1 MTEYKY
7 ICAKCRAQATTILF
21 KKYQCYL
28 QGKRVL
34 CTDCQ
39 SKAYFD
45 MLIKLKEKWEEN
57 NEQQHR

>member
-21 KKYQCYL
+21 KKYQYYL

-45 MLIKLKEKWEEN
+45 MLVKLKEKWEEN